1 MGRKSVITVE
11 VTSKLPVNM
20 EEDKDIMF
28 KISYTYHGG
37 KRTTPV
43 FIKRDTL
50 INSTFE
56 QFADILKHEIRYIS
70 DLGKIRITYRDEDG
84 VDIDLTEERFQ
95 WQMRDAMNFSRKLS
109 MNVIEGVSPASP
121 VQSVIPKRFK
131 RDMCEKDLKKIRAK
145 HSHSQSV

>member
-1 MGRKSVITVE
+1 
-11 VTSKLPVNM
+11 M

-37 KRTTPV
+37 KRTTLV

-50 INSTFE
+50 LNSTFE
-56 QFADILKHEIRYIS
+56 QFADILKHEICYIS

-84 VDIDLTEERFQ
+84 IDIDLTEERFQ
-95 WQMRDAMNFSRKLS
+95 WQMRDAMKFSEKLS

-121 VQSVIPKRFK
+121 VQSVIPK
-131 RDMCEKDLKKIRAK
+131 DLKEIHAK